1 MKIYLAS
8 ASPRRRELLER
19 LGISFAVVPAQGE
32 EHITEDSPQDVVVE
46 LARQKAGEIYEK
58 LMEAKTGEED
68 VLVIGADTVVCC
80 DGVILGKPGSAKDA
94 ERMLRR
100 LSGRTHQVYTGVA
113 LWMRERGE
121 PVRHS
126 FYEKTDVTMYELP
139 ESDIVAYV
147 SSGEPMDKAGSYGI
161 QGTGAVFVRSI
172 AGDYNNVVGLPV
184 ARLYQELRQL
194 GIEIGVWHR

>member
-32 EHITEDSPQDVVVE
+32 EHITEDCPQDVVVE

-58 LMEAKTGEED
+58 LMDAKTDEED

-80 DGVILGKPGSAKDA
+80 DGVILGKPGSTKDA
-94 ERMLRR
+94 EGMLRR

-121 PVRHS
+121 TVRHS

-139 ESDIVAYV
+139 ESDIAAYV
-147 SSGEPMDKAGSYGI
+147 ASGEPMDKAGSYGI

-184 ARLYQELRQL
+184 ARLYQELKQL
-194 GIEIGVWHR
+194 GIETGVWHR

>member
-1 MKIYLAS
+1 MNIYLAS

-32 EHITEDSPQDVVVE
+32 EHIREERPQDAVVE

-58 LMEAKTGEED
+58 LMEAETDGED

-80 DGVILGKPGSAKDA
+80 DRVILGKPGSPKDA
-94 ERMLRR
+94 EGMLRR

-113 LWMRERGE
+113 LGMREYGKTMW
-121 PVRHS
+121 HS

-139 ESDIVAYV
+139 EADIAAYV
-147 SSGEPMDKAGSYGI
+147 ASGEPMDKAGAYGI
-161 QGTGAVFVRSI
+161 QGKGAVFVQSI
-172 AGDYNNVVGLPV
+172 TGDYNNVVGLPV
-184 ARLYQELRQL
+184 ARLYQELKQL
-194 GIEIGVWHR
+194 GIETGVWNR